1 LIFLYLCTK
10 LSLAEQLEHLSATE
24 HLLLALY
31 VYEDARSHFVP
42 TPLFINIGI
51 MVKNTFFCVTK
62 AKMDHLMDP
71 FFLVLLGTDQL
82 EMLFGI
88 LWTMV
93 GNDANL
99 DILQLVL
106 CVTVTTEVSNILAKH
121 PD

>member
-1 LIFLYLCTK
+1 
-10 LSLAEQLEHLSATE
+10 
-24 HLLLALY
+24 
-31 VYEDARSHFVP
+31 
-42 TPLFINIGI
+42 
-51 MVKNTFFCVTK
+51 
-62 AKMDHLMDP
+62 MDP

-121 PD
+121 PDQDKSPCHLHLPTITKSMDVVSNSIDYIGS